1 MGEVFRGVKPRDW
14 LLAGAL
20 TLLGAVLMLGNITES
35 DAGAAR
41 DVAAGEMAHTV
52 DSHSWWMLPAFAA
65 ATVPVLW
72 WRRSAL
78 AVTVV
83 ALAAMVAHDLLF
95 GWVTRCGAGLP
106 LAFVLAFLGALG
118 CRRTQA
124 WVCCFLSAL
133 VVGAV
138 LAVDASAGPAALVL
152 ALPVVLIVFGVGR
165 AARHRA
171 VLNRQL
177 KARDAELRQL
187 RDDRSRL
194 MVADERAR
202 LSRQLDGLLQ
212 ERLDEL
218 TRAAESA
225 DGLSP
230 AETRELFE
238 TIESD
243 SRQTM
248 DDMREIVGLLRGGE
262 VALAPAPTVAHLDAL
277 LARHRSPLSRLTVSG
292 DPRSLPATIELSAYR
307 IVEYLVAALDDR
319 PVQVSMRFADE
330 ALEIQV
336 QGSVGRGAD
345 LRAAVARVRER
356 AKLHAGSVDLKLSRG
371 SVRVVTQLSVL
382 G

>member
-202 LSRQLDGLLQ
+202 LSRELDGLLQ